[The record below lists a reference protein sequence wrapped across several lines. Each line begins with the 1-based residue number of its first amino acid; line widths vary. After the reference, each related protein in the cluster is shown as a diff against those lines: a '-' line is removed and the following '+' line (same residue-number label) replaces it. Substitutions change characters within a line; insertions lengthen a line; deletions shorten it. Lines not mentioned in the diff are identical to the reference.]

1 MSPAADR
8 PAAHRDTL
16 PSWTLIELPDAASVS
31 EQVAARLLA
40 ERRFRPEQ
48 AVGLATG
55 RTMEPVYAAL
65 VRQLGQLPEAERDRL
80 RERWLS
86 FNLDEYVGLAADDPG
101 SFQRTMREQLVLPLG
116 LDPERVRLPDG
127 LAADPDAEAQRYAEE
142 LAAAGGIGLQ
152 LLGLGLNGHVGFNEP
167 PCEADRACRCIALC
181 ETTRQANAPAFG
193 GDPEAVPRLAITL
206 GLREILEARSVLLVI
221 TGAAKAPILKRLLEE
236 PPSPELPASWLRRHP
251 DVTVLADR
259 AALSPPSPPP
269 SDPHQPRDSP

>member
-40 ERRFRPEQ
+40 ERRFRPERP
-48 AVGLATG
+48 VGLATG

-65 VRQLGQLPEAERDRL
+65 VRQLAQLPEAEQSRL

-86 FNLDEYVGLAADDPG
+86 FNLDEYVGLAADHPG
-101 SFQRTMREQLVLPLG
+101 SFRRTMRERLALPLG

-127 LAADPDAEAQRYAEE
+127 LAADPNAEAVSYADE

-167 PCEADRACRCIALC
+167 PCDADVPCRCVALG
-181 ETTRQANAPAFG
+181 ETTRRANATAFG
-193 GDPEAVPRLAITL
+193 GDPEAVPQRAITL
-206 GLREILEARSVLLVI
+206 GLREILAARSLLLVV
-221 TGAAKAPILKRLLEE
+221 TGASKAPILRQLLSA
-236 PPSPELPASWLRRHP
+236 PPGPELPASWLRRHP
-251 DVTVLADR
+251 DVTVFVDR
-259 AALSPPSPPP
+259 EALG
-269 SDPHQPRDSP
+269 

>member
-40 ERRFRPEQ
+40 ERRFRPERP
-48 AVGLATG
+48 VGLATG

-65 VRQLGQLPEAERDRL
+65 VRQLAQLPEAEQSRL
-80 RERWLS
+80 RERWQS
-86 FNLDEYVGLAADDPG
+86 FNLDEYVGLPVDDPG
-101 SFQRTMREQLVLPLG
+101 SFQRTMRERLVLPLG

-127 LAADPDAEAQRYAEE
+127 QAGDPDTEASRYSEALE
-142 LAAAGGIGLQ
+142 AAGGIGLQ

-167 PCEADRACRCIALC
+167 PCDADVPCRCVALC
-181 ETTRQANAPAFG
+181 ETTRRANAPAFG
-193 GDPEAVPRLAITL
+193 GDPEAVPQQAITL
-206 GLREILEARSVLLVI
+206 GLRDILAARSIVLVVTGASKAEILR
-221 TGAAKAPILKRLLEE
+221 RLLME
-236 PPSPELPASWLRRHP
+236 PPSPGLPASWLRRHP

-259 AALSPPSPPP
+259 AALSSSPPP
-269 SDPHQPRDSP
+269 SAPHRPPGSP